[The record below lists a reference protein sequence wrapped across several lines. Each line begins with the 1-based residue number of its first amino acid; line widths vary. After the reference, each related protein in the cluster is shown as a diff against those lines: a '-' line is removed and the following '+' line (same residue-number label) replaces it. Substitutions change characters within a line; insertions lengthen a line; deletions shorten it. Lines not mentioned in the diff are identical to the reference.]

1 MATVKSVLD
10 AAALECSI
18 EAPDGWLI
26 ATGATHREFIK
37 FLNDTIEEVR
47 KRRDWEEPIGAD
59 AVITGPGTVVDDH
72 SQHDLPSNWYRIN
85 RDSLAVYE
93 RTTTRRRGLPIT
105 TSGKWTALKSVGTAG
120 AYRYFRIT
128 GYAGNYRIIF
138 FRPLG
143 SNDSITIAYLT
154 DYWVAQSNGTLSN
167 TWQNEDTDILLFD
180 PRMIEL
186 GVEWRWLK
194 KKGLPYD
201 DYLAEYEA
209 YLVREANDN
218 RLHRKVVFGE
228 SGDEFRAPWDVPVPD
243 FIPPST

>member
-1 MATVKSVLD
+1 MATVKQVMDKVARRCST
-10 AAALECSI
+10 AAPTSWI
-18 EAPDGWLI
+18 
-26 ATGATHREFIK
+26 GATSDSHLELLD
-37 FLNDTIEEVR
+37 FLEDTLEEVR

-72 SQHDLPSNWYRIN
+72 SQHDLPANWYRIN
-85 RDSLAVYE
+85 RDALAVYE

-128 GYAGNYRIIF
+128 GSPGSRKIIF

-143 SNDSITIAYLT
+143 ANDSITIAYLT
-154 DYWVAQSNGTLSN
+154 NYWNATAAGVLQSAWLN
-167 TWQNEDTDILLFD
+167 DTDIMLFD

-186 GVEWRWLK
+186 GIRWRWLQQ
-194 KKGLPYD
+194 KGLPYD
-201 DYLAEYEA
+201 DILAEFNA
-209 YLVREANDN
+209 YVVREGNDD
-218 RLHRKVVFGE
+218 RVIRKVVFGE

-243 FIPPST
+243 FIPPSS